1 MAVVRP
7 GDRKKTGMRGGKF
20 PVATVA
26 QCLSAIKLRGK
37 GKGVSK
43 SAVLNHVGRSPCAKN
58 PRVKAALAR
67 ARAVDSGSKPKTK
80 KKTTRKGRKSRG
92 RK

>member
-7 GDRKKTGMRGGKF
+7 GDRKKTGMKGGSKSGKF

-37 GKGVSK
+37 GKGISK
-43 SAVLNHVGRSPCAKN
+43 TAVLNHVARSKAAKD
-58 PRVKAALAR
+58 PRVQAALRR
-67 ARAVDSGSKPKTK
+67 ARLVDREGN
-80 KKTTRKGRKSRG
+80 
-92 RK
+92 